1 MTLVCSVCG
10 EKTLKEVKG
19 EVIFNGK
26 VRKNCSS
33 IFCNCGNWEQ
43 VKYLDQSKQEQVQN
57 PGIEM
62 RELLD
67 KITIKDR
74 TIATHEQDLAS
85 VYAQLDQKIKELERA
100 NQELQ
105 KYQNETEQPTN
116 LTRQKR

>member
-10 EKTLKEVKG
+10 KNTLKEVKG

-43 VKYLDQSKQEQVQN
+43 VKYLDQSKQEHVQN
-57 PGIEM
+57 PGLEM

-67 KITIKDR
+67 KITMKDR
-74 TIATHEQDLAS
+74 TIATHEQDLANLT
-85 VYAQLDQKIKELERA
+85 AQLDQKTKELERA
-100 NQELQ
+100 NQELR
-105 KYQNETEQPTN
+105 KYQNEMGQPTN
-116 LTRQKR
+116 PPKQQR